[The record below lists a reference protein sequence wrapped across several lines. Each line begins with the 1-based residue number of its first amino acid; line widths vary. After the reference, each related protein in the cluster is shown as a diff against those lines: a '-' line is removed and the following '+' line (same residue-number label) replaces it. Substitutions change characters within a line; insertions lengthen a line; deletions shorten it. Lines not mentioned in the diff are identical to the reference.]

1 MLGHPVYYLQF
12 SLLILFITLY
22 RHSLVVSSTS
32 TECTEEEMNAWKAK
46 CPVLTEKNLLYLT
59 GENVGNDADVTDVN
73 NVSIEQIEQARE
85 AAQLLTGKSIET
97 VNKLRKYSDAWYT
110 SSLDNIMTFVCEETA
125 HWEDMHRCIQN
136 HSDPRA
142 VKNIDDECII
152 MTGPGNCH
160 AMGMCE
166 RISNCKWTEAVE
178 NGDNRPMRYNDE
190 DAAFARVWVMEEY
203 PKTFLPFIVP
213 GIILSVIVV
222 LSWLIFCF
230 LRCCCNRCW
239 GRSPRVEGYT
249 RCQVL
254 LPTIFFIVFTVGII
268 VCAGISYVQNDQIT
282 HGVQGVVESINVSIS
297 NINILATNVLNP
309 LEDIKNNVNAAVVA
323 IDNELSDTEWI
334 KDDFEQ
340 LQQMMLNFS
349 QVYTNI
355 GPFPFSDCDVTKAWC
370 VTCPENVCGAVAEEI
385 EDASDSMQVAKELL
399 LSTVNGM
406 KDNIGENKDLL
417 LSNLDVADEMLSMVN
432 NLTLDTQSSVNDIKN
447 QFDELSTF
455 RMAGVLSIFALA
467 AACSVLGIFGVICG
481 LCHRK
486 NIFID
491 TLHLSWIFGVVV
503 CILGFIVASA
513 MITLALVWNDGCHYL
528 TIAKQDVSPY
538 VPQYVSKVINTCFN
552 DESLLEALEMEENLS
567 FTCSLE
573 EQFSQ
578 TDDLNVNDK
587 FDDIYTYGDSID
599 LYTKDTF
606 GYSSTDF
613 DDLIGIA
620 NIAITATVPTT
631 PIDTD
636 NIARPWEF
644 YGQVSDDSTCTVDES
659 DTDNIPTCYMEA
671 KCGGD
676 DNGCYEAYSSTYYYY
691 LSFEKLEEMLKSM
704 KMDYNGNGGDNSIVH
719 SSDWNFT
726 TSIREYSETYAGNLE
741 DLKDNTVTILKDGL
755 VGSVLE
761 NVDVMKCSMT
771 CGWINISY
779 DILYENFCGTLLG
792 ATLTISVC
800 IFMMSVFLIPVI
812 ICAIILQK
820 RLRGVRKGSM
830 EALKFKGANV

>member
-1 MLGHPVYYLQF
+1 MK
-12 SLLILFITLY
+12 
-22 RHSLVVSSTS
+22 
-32 TECTEEEMNAWKAK
+32 NAWKGK
-46 CPVLTEKNLLYLT
+46 CPVLTQDNLVYLT
-59 GENVGNDADVTDVN
+59 GTSEADQEFSDINDATN
-73 NVSIEQIEQARE
+73 EQIQQAKD
-85 AAQLLTGKSIET
+85 AAKQLTGKALET
-97 VNKLRKYSDAWYT
+97 VNKLRGYDDVWYQT
-110 SSLDNIMTFVCEETA
+110 SLDNIMTYVCEQTGDF
-125 HWEDMHRCIQN
+125 EDFNRCTYSIE
-136 HSDPRA
+136 DPKA
-142 VKNIDDECII
+142 AKNNEDQCVV

-160 AMGMCE
+160 DQGLCE
-166 RISNCKWTEAVE
+166 RMSNCKWTEAVE
-178 NGDNRPMRYNDE
+178 GGDIRPERYTQE
-190 DAAFARVWVMEEY
+190 DAEFSRVWVLEEY
-203 PKTFLPFIVP
+203 PKTFAPFVAP
-213 GIILSVIVV
+213 GIILSVITFI
-222 LSWLIFCF
+222 SWLLFCF

-239 GRSPRVEGYT
+239 GRSPREEGYT
-249 RCQVL
+249 QCQVF
-254 LPTIFFIVFTVGII
+254 LPALFFILFTLGIVI
-268 VCAGISYVQNDQIT
+268 CAGITFVQNEQIT
-282 HGVQGVVESINVSIS
+282 DGVHGVVESMNVSIS
-297 NINILATNVLNP
+297 NLNVLVTNVLHP
-309 LEDIKNNVNAAVVA
+309 LDEIKAGVDEAVVA
-323 IDNELSDTEWI
+323 IDNELADTEWI
-334 KDDFEQ
+334 KNEFEQ

-355 GPFPFSDCDVTKAWC
+355 GPFPFKDCDITQTWC
-370 VTCPENVCGAVAEEI
+370 VTCPVHICGAVAGEI
-385 EDASDSMQVAKELL
+385 EEATDAMEIAKAVL
-399 LSTVNGM
+399 LSAVDGM
-406 KDNIGENKDLL
+406 KENIGEKKDLL
-417 LSNLDVADEMLSMVN
+417 VSNLNVADEIL
-432 NLTLDTQSSVNDIKN
+432 NLVDEVTTSAQSAVNDIETDFN
-447 QFDELSTF
+447 SISMF
-455 RMAGVLSIFALA
+455 RMIAVLAIFALA
-467 AACSVLGIFGVICG
+467 GVCSVLGLFGVLCG

-486 NIFID
+486 SIFIH

-513 MITLALVWNDGCHYL
+513 MITFALVWNDGCHYL